1 MRPVATAAQI
11 RAAEQAWFD
20 AHPGQDLMETAASH
34 VSAAA
39 LDMLGGA
46 AGARVLVVV
55 GPGNNGGDGL
65 YAARD
70 LAARGVDVALWFTAE
85 HRHESG
91 SAAAAG
97 AGAREVD
104 AAAAI
109 AALPE
114 ADLVVDAVLGIGGR
128 PGLRRPV
135 AEFARACTDLAVP
148 VLAVDVPSG
157 LDADLPGAEH
167 PACFT
172 ATRTVTFGALK
183 PCHVAQ
189 PAAGHCG
196 RVEVADI
203 GITVTEPTVFAAER
217 CDVAARWP
225 VPGPESDKY
234 ARGVLGI
241 DTGSAR
247 YPGAGV
253 LTATGALY
261 AGAGFVRCCAPDP
274 VPAMV
279 TAALPS
285 VTVGPG
291 RVQAWVV
298 GSGWGEPGHN
308 AGRLAA
314 RLGDGA
320 PLVLDADALAELPTA
335 LPAGCLATPHAGEL
349 ARMLGRDRAD
359 VVADP
364 VVSCRAAADRFGV
377 TVLLKGA
384 TQYVAEPGG
393 RVTIALPGPAWTAQA
408 GSGDTLAGICGT
420 LLAAGMGARWAGVLG
435 ASVQALAAAAHP
447 GPYPPDELA
456 RTLPAL
462 IARLAD
468 EARLAA
474 EPRATGR

>member
-1 MRPVATAAQI
+1 MRPVATADQI
-11 RAAEQAWFD
+11 RAAEQSWFD
-20 AHPGQDLMETAASH
+20 AHPGRDLMETAAAH

-39 LDMLGGA
+39 LDMLA
-46 AGARVLVVV
+46 DASGARVLVAV

-70 LAARGVDVALWFTAE
+70 LAARGVDVALWFTSS

-91 SAAAAG
+91 GAAAAG

-104 AAAAI
+104 ATTAI
-109 AALPE
+109 AELAE
-114 ADLVVDAVLGIGGR
+114 TDLVIDAVLGIGGR
-128 PGLRRPV
+128 PGLRPPV

-148 VLAVDVPSG
+148 VLSVDVPSG
-157 LDADLPGAEH
+157 LDADRAGAEH
-167 PACFT
+167 PECFT

-183 PCHVAQ
+183 CCHVAQ
-189 PAAGHCG
+189 PAAGRCG

-203 GITVTEPTVFAAER
+203 GITVTGPTVFAAER
-217 CDVAARWP
+217 CDIAARWP
-225 VPGPESDKY
+225 APGPESDKY
-234 ARGVLGI
+234 TRGVLGL
-241 DTGSAR
+241 DTGSAGF
-247 YPGAGV
+247 PGAGV

-261 AGAGFVRCCAPDP
+261 AGAGFIRCCAPDP

-298 GSGWGEPGHN
+298 GSGWGDPGHN

-314 RLGDGA
+314 RLGDGV
-320 PLVLDADALAELPTA
+320 PLVLDADALAELPA
-335 LPAGCLATPHAGEL
+335 ELPEGCLATPHAGEL
-349 ARMLGRDRAD
+349 ARLLGVDRAE
-359 VVADP
+359 VAADP
-364 VVSCRAAADRFGV
+364 IGSCRAAAERFAV

-393 RVTIALPGPAWTAQA
+393 RVTVALPGPAWTAQA

-420 LLAAGMGARWAGVLG
+420 LLASGLSARWAGVLAAG
-435 ASVQALAAAAHP
+435 VQALAATENP

-456 RTLPAL
+456 RALPAV
-462 IARLAD
+462 IARLTA
-468 EARLAA
+468 EARSAA
-474 EPRATGR
+474 GR